1 MKNSKNDRRQQVRRL
16 VRERAEVAGQILRK
30 ERSWD
35 QRGIASTR
43 AKLARIDAEILSL
56 NPEVDVKD
64 IRPLRLPLPV
74 HTADTRG
81 FSDKLLSL
89 LIETGGQ
96 PISGAK
102 LREQMQERF
111 GIPHDTSA
119 QRKLTSEQI
128 FFRLHV
134 WEKKGAVK
142 RIPRENGVSNLWIW
156 VGL

>member
-1 MKNSKNDRRQQVRRL
+1 MNKIESPRQKLRRL
-16 VRERAEVAGQILRK
+16 IRERAEADGALLRK

-43 AKLARIDAEILSL
+43 AKLARIDAEILLL

-89 LIETGGQ
+89 MIETGGQ
-96 PISGAK
+96 PVSTAK
-102 LREQMQERF
+102 LREQIQERF
-111 GIPHDTSA
+111 GIPHNTSA
-119 QRKLTSEQI
+119 QRKMTSEKI
-128 FFRLHV
+128 LMRLYA
-134 WEKKGAVK
+134 WQEKGAVK
-142 RIPRENGVSNLWIW
+142 LIHREIGVSSNLWVW